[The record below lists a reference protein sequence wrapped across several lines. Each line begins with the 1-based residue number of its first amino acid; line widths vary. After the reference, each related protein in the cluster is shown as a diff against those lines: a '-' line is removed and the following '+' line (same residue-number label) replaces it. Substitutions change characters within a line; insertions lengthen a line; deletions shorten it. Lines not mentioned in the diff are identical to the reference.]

1 MAHKESGKQHVQIL
15 KHVKQC
21 LTTNR
26 NINGPSKLKINRPK
40 ISFGFFSKNRFG
52 GWTH

>member
-1 MAHKESGKQHVQIL
+1 MAYEESRKQHVQVL

-21 LTTNR
+21 LTTNW

-40 ISFGFFSKNRFG
+40 ISFGFF
-52 GWTH
+52 